1 MNKHLLYVLF
11 FVVLLSG
18 CNASHLD
25 LLPELED
32 PTLVEKKL
40 SVEQLHHDMDMLVQG
55 ALERHPELSAYAD
68 LNILNRALEMHKSE
82 ITSPMTR
89 TEFYKVVG
97 KLSHH
102 FGDGHSFLIWPYQEL
117 NLLKEQGSKPFP
129 FEVAVSKYGEI
140 VLKSNYTN
148 GIESLSAGTQIKRI
162 NGVDAKELLQTMQQY
177 TGGETRYLRD
187 QIVARRFPVGLWAV
201 YGFIDDFELEL
212 DYEGVDST
220 LTIKAEHDWQSQN
233 TSAGKQD
240 FYYKKLQPGVGYLYL
255 AHFDI
260 APDEFEDF
268 IDESFAQIRKDNI
281 NALMIDIR
289 NNPGGNT
296 DTVTYLTRYL
306 ADKPF
311 RLVSSVREKLNQQ
324 NRGWFNYKGE
334 VGDINNQEWDDWQS
348 PIDNENRFTGNT
360 YLLVGSI
367 SYSAAIVLATTLKD
381 NNFATLVGETTGGFA
396 NQTAQGNLFNLPHSQ
411 LRAYIATRSL
421 VRPNGDLSRHG
432 VVPHHEAYNSVDDI
446 KAQRDAGIERV
457 LELIESNK

>member
-1 MNKHLLYVLF
+1 MNKHLLYILF

-18 CNASHLD
+18 CNASHLE

-40 SVEQLHHDMDMLVQG
+40 SVEQLRHDMDMLVQG

-68 LNILNRALEMHKSE
+68 LNALNRALERYKSE

-102 FGDGHSFLIWPYQEL
+102 FGDGHSFLIWPYQEF
-117 NLLKEQGSKPFP
+117 NRLKEQESKPFP
-129 FEVAVSKYGEI
+129 FDVAVSKYGEI

-148 GIESLSAGTQIKRI
+148 GIDSLPAGTQIKRI
-162 NGVDAKELLQTMQQY
+162 NGVGDSDLLQTMQQY
-177 TGGETRYLRD
+177 TGGETRYLRE

-201 YGFIDDFELEL
+201 YGFIDNFELEL
-212 DYEGVDST
+212 AYEGVDST
-220 LTIKAEHDWQSQN
+220 LTIKAEHDWQSQSP
-233 TSAGKQD
+233 SAGKQD
-240 FYYKKLQPGVGYLYL
+240 FYYKKLQSGVGYLYL

-260 APDEFEDF
+260 NPDEFEDF
-268 IDESFAQIRKDNI
+268 IDESFAKIRKDNV

-296 DTVTYLTRYL
+296 DTVTYLTRYI

-311 RLVSSVREKLNQQ
+311 RLVSAVREKLNQH

-334 VGDINNQEWDDWQS
+334 VGDINNEEWEDWES
-348 PIDNENRFTGNT
+348 PIDNENRFKGDT

-381 NNFATLVGETTGGFA
+381 NKFATLVGEITGGFA

-411 LRAYIATRSL
+411 LRAYIATRTL
-421 VRPNGDLSRHG
+421 LRPNGNLTRHG
-432 VVPHHEAYNSVDDI
+432 VVPHYEAYNSVADI
-446 KAQRDAGIERV
+446 KAQRDVGMERV
-457 LELIESNK
+457 FELIESN